1 MNFAKELG
9 KSIKEKRIQL
19 GLTQLQVAE
28 KANIQNATLSK
39 IENGKLNPSIQQ
51 IEKLSL
57 ILNLNITLS

>member
-1 MNFAKELG
+1 MNFANKLG
-9 KSIKEKRIQL
+9 KSIKEKRIKL

-28 KANIQNATLSK
+28 KAKIQNATLSK

>member
-39 IENGKLNPSIQQ
+39 IENGKLNPSIGQ